1 MGVKEKIQGRSYQM
15 SKGTEMVN
23 TEGAENVPPGI
34 GFPVGVAR
42 EAWALQAFRGEVKAF
57 IFSPHAVG

>member
-1 MGVKEKIQGRSYQM
+1 MGVKEKLQGRSYQM

-34 GFPVGVAR
+34 GFP
-42 EAWALQAFRGEVKAF
+42 RGCGSRGMGTTG
-57 IFSPHAVG
+57 I